1 MDENKSLSK
10 RSKLE
15 EFFMPLGMIGVVAY
29 MIHIILG
36 NILWHEYNPITTDI
50 SSLTADGAPN
60 SSLLRIFTTIYGICM
75 ILFTLGMIVKSLKK
89 YHLATRVGYTILLG
103 MEVISLFGYSAL
115 PLVGDKTVMNFQ
127 NMMHIAV
134 TVAVVITTISSA
146 FTLAYGYLSQEKMKN
161 LGKFILIMAIIITL
175 CGMMN
180 PISMSMKLNIMG
192 LTERLVIYSLQILI
206 FVLSFYYTNMINR
219 KI

>member
-103 MEVISLFGYSAL
+103 MEVISLFGYSAF
-115 PLVGDKTVMNFQ
+115 PLVRDKTVMNFQ

>member
-29 MIHIILG
+29 MIHTILG
-36 NILWHEYNPITTDI
+36 NILWPEYNPITTDI

-75 ILFTLGMIVKSLKK
+75 ILFTLGMIVKSLRK

-180 PISMSMKLNIMG
+180 PISMLMNLNIMG

-206 FVLSFYYTNMINR
+206 FVLSFYYTR
-219 KI
+219 CDK

>member
-10 RSKLE
+10 SGKLE

-29 MIHIILG
+29 MIHTILG
-36 NILWHEYNPITTDI
+36 NILWTEYNPITTDI

-89 YHLATRVGYTILLG
+89 YHLAT
-103 MEVISLFGYSAL
+103 
-115 PLVGDKTVMNFQ
+115 LVEDKTVMNFQ

-134 TVAVVITTISSA
+134 TVAVVIATITSA

-180 PISMSMKLNIMG
+180 PISMLMNLNIMG

-206 FVLSFYYTNMINR
+206 FVLSFYYTR
-219 KI
+219 CDK

>member
-15 EFFMPLGMIGVVAY
+15 EFFMPLGRMGVVAY

-36 NILWHEYNPITTDI
+36 NILWPEYNPITTDI

-180 PISMSMKLNIMG
+180 PISMLMNLNIMG

-206 FVLSFYYTNMINR
+206 FVLSFYYTR
-219 KI
+219 CDK

>member
-36 NILWHEYNPITTDI
+36 NILWPEYNPITTDI

-75 ILFTLGMIVKSLKK
+75 ILFTLGMIVKSLRK

-134 TVAVVITTISSA
+134 TVAVVITTITSA

-180 PISMSMKLNIMG
+180 PISMLMNLNIMG

-206 FVLSFYYTNMINR
+206 FVLSFYYTR
-219 KI
+219 CDK

>member
-10 RSKLE
+10 SGKLE
-15 EFFMPLGMIGVVAY
+15 ELFMPLGMIGVVAY

-180 PISMSMKLNIMG
+180 PISMLMNLNIMG

>member
-10 RSKLE
+10 SGKLE

-75 ILFTLGMIVKSLKK
+75 ILFTLGMIVKSLRK
-89 YHLATRVGYTILLG
+89 YHLAMRVGYTILLG
-103 MEVISLFGYSAL
+103 MEVISLFGYSAF
-115 PLVGDKTVMNFQ
+115 PLVGDKTVMNLK
-127 NMMHIAV
+127 NIMHIAV

-146 FTLAYGYLSQEKMKN
+146 FTLAYGYLSQEKIKN

-206 FVLSFYYTNMINR
+206 FVLSFYYTR
-219 KI
+219 CDK

>member
-161 LGKFILIMAIIITL
+161 LGKFILIMAIIITTIII
-175 CGMMN
+175 MM
-180 PISMSMKLNIMG
+180 II
-192 LTERLVIYSLQILI
+192 TITTIIIYM
-206 FVLSFYYTNMINR
+206 MIVKR
-219 KI
+219 ITMTIQLL

>member
-10 RSKLE
+10 SGKLE

-29 MIHIILG
+29 MIHTILG
-36 NILWHEYNPITTDI
+36 NILWPEYNPITTDI

-75 ILFTLGMIVKSLKK
+75 ILFTLGMIVKSLRK

-180 PISMSMKLNIMG
+180 PISMLMNLNIMG

-206 FVLSFYYTNMINR
+206 FVLSFYYTR
-219 KI
+219 CDK

>member
-10 RSKLE
+10 RGKLE

-36 NILWHEYNPITTDI
+36 NILWPEYNPITTDI

-206 FVLSFYYTNMINR
+206 FVLSFYYTR
-219 KI
+219 CDK

>member
-103 MEVISLFGYSAL
+103 MEVISLFGYSAF
-115 PLVGDKTVMNFQ
+115 PLVGDKTIMNFQ

-161 LGKFILIMAIIITL
+161 LEWI
-175 CGMMN
+175 
-180 PISMSMKLNIMG
+180 
-192 LTERLVIYSLQILI
+192 
-206 FVLSFYYTNMINR
+206 
-219 KI
+219 

>member
-29 MIHIILG
+29 MIHTILG

-180 PISMSMKLNIMG
+180 PISMLMNLNIMG

-206 FVLSFYYTNMINR
+206 FVLSFYYTR
-219 KI
+219 CDK